1 MPRDEYDDRDDDRYD
16 DERRDRRSEA
26 KRKVKAPAICLMV
39 TAILGL
45 LLIPLGMALEFSGWN
60 EKQQQKQIQDIEN
73 DPNLQPQQKK
83 DIVEMQKKIRETLQP
98 LTYGFWGVLGLCG
111 TLGLVG
117 AIKMKNLSGRGWAY
131 TSAIVSMT
139 PCISIAC
146 LLGLPFGIWALVV
159 LANPDVKAAFDQGSR
174 GTRDD
179 DDDRRR
185 DDDDRDR

>member
-26 KRKVKAPAICLMV
+26 ARKVKAPAICLMV

-45 LLIPLGMALEFSGWN
+45 LLIPLGMAYEFSGLA
-60 EKQQQKQIQDIEN
+60 EKQRQNQIRDIEK

-83 DIVEMQKKIRETLQP
+83 DIIEFQNKLQETLKP
-98 LTYGFWGVLGLCG
+98 VTYVSWGLFGLLGVLALI
-111 TLGLVG
+111 G

-131 TSAIVSMT
+131 SSAILSMT
-139 PCISIAC
+139 PCTSGCC

-159 LANPDVKAAFDQGSR
+159 LANPDVKAAFDQSTR
-174 GTRDD
+174 NTRDD
-179 DDDRRR
+179 YDR
-185 DDDDRDR
+185 